1 MMGIYLNNAVSN
13 QKNTP
18 AIQTGNIA
26 DRPLANNTAEGT
38 IYVAVDTQEIYSA
51 QAGSWIL
58 VTTGGG
64 GGSQNLNQVLA
75 VGDTATNKEINL
87 NSVNDTTKLSPD
99 RIAIKKISNLISFL
113 VDTGSNAF
121 FSLFY
126 GVSNSNRA
134 TVEITADANKTNFIL
149 SKTLGIV
156 TNVRRLFCLQDS
168 LGNNTLALQESI
180 GGQNAEVLINAN
192 LGNTYIQLNDQFWGN
207 STTITTAGAQPFIRV
222 QNNTTSQDVTIIWTN
237 SNLPASPIFLEFP
250 YWTGYIANVNEVII
264 NSNIDLSANIFS
276 ATSYG
281 VYVVTVGDNT
291 NTFNLDN
298 FVLTGQDGQFITIC
312 AADIPVKCTNVV
324 GNIFGTANINSK
336 GLYKLMKIG
345 NDIYTSHI

>member
-1 MMGIYLNNAVSN
+1 MSIIYDSSVTNV
-13 QKNTP
+13 NTP
-18 AIQTGNIA
+18 AAITGIIA
-26 DRPLANNTAEGT
+26 DRPAANTIEDGT
-38 IYVAVDTQEIYSA
+38 LFISTDTQEIYSA

-64 GGSQNLNQVLA
+64 GGSQNLDQVLA

-87 NSVNDTTKLSPD
+87 NSVNDTTKLRPD

-180 GGQNAEVLINAN
+180 GGQNAEVSINAN
-192 LGNTYIQLNDQFWGN
+192 IGNTSIQLNDQFWGHI
-207 STTITTAGAQPFIRV
+207 TTITTAGAQPFIRV
-222 QNNTTSQDVTIIWTN
+222 QNNTTSQDVTILWTN
-237 SNLPASPIFLEFP
+237 ANLPASPIFLEFP
-250 YWTGYIANVNEVII
+250 YWTGYLANVNEAII
-264 NSNIDLSANIFS
+264 NTNVDLSSVSFQI
-276 ATSYG
+276 TTYG
-281 VYVVTVGDNT
+281 VYIVIVGSNSNDLI
-291 NTFNLDN
+291 FDN
-298 FVLTGQDGQFITIC
+298 FVANGQDGQFITLLVE
-312 AADIPVKCTNVV
+312 DTPVSCVNTL
-324 GNIFGTANINSK
+324 GNIIGTANINSK
-336 GLYKLMKIG
+336 GLYKLMKVG
-345 NDIYTSHI
+345 NNIYSSHI